1 MIKVGDKLL
10 IKGEVYIIQNESYND
25 NKVEAKCMS
34 ELKFVEMEFDT
45 ALGYAFAYEKQRAD
59 ELEKHIRIMRDNYS
73 EINKDAQTILRTAP
87 DDVLLKAQ
95 IRWNNDVIKILDKIL
110 EDNNA

>member
-10 IKGEVYIIQNESYND
+10 IKDEVYIIQNESYND
-25 NKVEAKCMS
+25 NKVEAKCVG

-59 ELEKHIRIMRDNYS
+59 ELEKRWSELREHVIARSDACKERRMIRERDALIDVMAAMHDL
-73 EINKDAQTILRTAP
+73 EE
-87 DDVLLKAQ
+87 DD
-95 IRWNNDVIKILDKIL
+95 
-110 EDNNA
+110 NA

>member
-25 NKVEAKCMS
+25 NKVGAKCVS

-59 ELEKHIRIMRDNYS
+59 ELEKRWEKLKEHFIKEKEQS
-73 EINKDAQTILRTAP
+73 FGILSWSR
-87 DDVLLKAQ
+87 
-95 IRWNNDVIKILDKIL
+95 NDGML
-110 EDNNA
+110 ELIQRLEEDGE

>member
-59 ELEKHIRIMRDNYS
+59 ELEKRW
-73 EINKDAQTILRTAP
+73 KK
-87 DDVLLKAQ
+87 LKEHFVKEKEQ
-95 IRWNNDVIKILDKIL
+95 SFGMLSWSRNNGALELIERLEGDK
-110 EDNNA
+110 

>member
-10 IKGEVYIIQNESYND
+10 IKSEVYIIQNESYND

-59 ELEKHIRIMRDNYS
+59 ELEKRWKKLKEHFVKEKEQSFGMLSWSRNNGALELIERLEGDDN
-73 EINKDAQTILRTAP
+73 D
-87 DDVLLKAQ
+87 
-95 IRWNNDVIKILDKIL
+95 
-110 EDNNA
+110 